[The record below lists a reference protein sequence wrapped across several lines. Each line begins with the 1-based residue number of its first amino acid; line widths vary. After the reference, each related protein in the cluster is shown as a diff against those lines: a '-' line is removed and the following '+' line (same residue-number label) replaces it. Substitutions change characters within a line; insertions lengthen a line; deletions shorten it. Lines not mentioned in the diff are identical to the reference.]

1 MEPFALIT
9 ALALIQFLWFA
20 ILVGRARKRT
30 GVKAPAT
37 SGDPVFERY
46 YRVHQNTMEQL
57 ILFLPALWIFAYYIS
72 APAAAGLGLVFIA
85 GRFVFFRGYVRE
97 PSLRGT
103 GFLMGMLPLLVL
115 LAGSLIGPMLAWL

>member
-1 MEPFALIT
+1 MEPVALVT

-20 ILVGRARKRT
+20 ILVGRARIRT

-57 ILFLPALWIFAYYIS
+57 ILLLPAMWIFAYYIS
-72 APAAAGLGLVFIA
+72 AAAAAVLGLVFVA
-85 GRFVFFRGYVRE
+85 GRFVFFRGYVRD
-97 PSLRGT
+97 PSLRRT

-115 LAGSLIGPMLAWL
+115 LAGSLTGPLLSWL

>member
-1 MEPFALIT
+1 MEPVALVT

-20 ILVGRARKRT
+20 ILVGRARMRT

-72 APAAAGLGLVFIA
+72 ATAAAVLGLVFIA

-97 PSLRGT
+97 PSLRRT

-115 LAGSLIGPMLAWL
+115 LAGSLIGPVLAWL